1 MTNGSQACK
10 VEESIKT
17 DFYFINNE
25 QGFCRRMI
33 TLTGK
38 KISEGIAIGKLTFY
52 KRDIKEIKR
61 IYVKD
66 VEKEI
71 QRYKKARE
79 KAIAELELVYDLSV
93 REVGEA
99 NAAIFEMQK
108 ELLENQEYTDFI
120 MKRILEEK
128 LNAEYIVQTSVE
140 QLIRI
145 SSHQQNNPIQGKE
158 EDVRDVAIR
167 VIRILSR
174 SWKDRMLTDEPFVM
188 AAREIY
194 PSEALQFDKAKV
206 LGFVTMYGTIN
217 SHTAV
222 LARTKGIPAVIGL
235 GESLKEEYD
244 GKTIIIDGY
253 EGKIYIEPDYAT
265 LTKMRERK
273 DANLR
278 HVRNLE
284 RLKGKENITQSG
296 QRIDICANVGT
307 REDIE
312 NVLRSDAGGI
322 GLFRSEFLYMEMG
335 SKLPSEEQL
344 FQVYKLAAESMGANR
359 VVVRIADFGG
369 DKMVESVDLGEQA
382 NPAIG
387 LRGIRIMMEKE
398 ELFLPQFRA
407 ILRASALG
415 NVSIMF
421 PMITSMEEV
430 AAAKALLEKAKK
442 QLKDEKTAYNE
453 NIEIGVMIETP
464 AAVMISGE
472 LAREVDF
479 FSIGTNDLLQLTLGM
494 DRENPKLDKY
504 YNPYHPAL
512 MKMIR
517 IVANN
522 VHLEGKR
529 ISICGDLAADLSM
542 TEFFVQIGIDEL
554 SVAPHQ
560 VLGLRKKIREIQ

>member
-1 MTNGSQACK
+1 
-10 VEESIKT
+10 
-17 DFYFINNE
+17 
-25 QGFCRRMI
+25 MI

-108 ELLENQEYTDFI
+108 ELLEDQEYTDHI
-120 MKRILEEK
+120 IKRILEEK

-188 AAREIY
+188 AARDIY
-194 PSEALQFDKAKV
+194 PSEALQFDMAKV
-206 LGFVTMYGTIN
+206 LGFVTMYGIIN

-421 PMITSMEEV
+421 PMVTSMEEV

>member
-1 MTNGSQACK
+1 
-10 VEESIKT
+10 
-17 DFYFINNE
+17 
-25 QGFCRRMI
+25 
-33 TLTGK
+33 
-38 KISEGIAIGKLTFY
+38 
-52 KRDIKEIKR
+52 
-61 IYVKD
+61 
-66 VEKEI
+66 
-71 QRYKKARE
+71 
-79 KAIAELELVYDLSV
+79 
-93 REVGEA
+93 
-99 NAAIFEMQK
+99 
-108 ELLENQEYTDFI
+108 
-120 MKRILEEK
+120 
-128 LNAEYIVQTSVE
+128 
-140 QLIRI
+140 
-145 SSHQQNNPIQGKE
+145 
-158 EDVRDVAIR
+158 
-167 VIRILSR
+167 
-174 SWKDRMLTDEPFVM
+174 
-188 AAREIY
+188 
-194 PSEALQFDKAKV
+194 
-206 LGFVTMYGTIN
+206 
-217 SHTAV
+217 
-222 LARTKGIPAVIGL
+222 
-235 GESLKEEYD
+235 
-244 GKTIIIDGY
+244 
-253 EGKIYIEPDYAT
+253 
-265 LTKMRERK
+265 MRERK